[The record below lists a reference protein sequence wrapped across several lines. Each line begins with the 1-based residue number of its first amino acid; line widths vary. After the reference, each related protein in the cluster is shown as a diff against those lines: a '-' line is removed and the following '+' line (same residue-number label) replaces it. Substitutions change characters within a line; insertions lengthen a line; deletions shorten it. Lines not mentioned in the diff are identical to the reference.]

1 MSQEERLLQWT
12 QEVSTHM
19 PHLSRPQAVVLAL
32 WSYGMVMTRCCGLT
46 TVAGFLCLLR
56 GEKFEAVRQRLR
68 EWCYDAPDKR
78 GSQRQAVQVQGS
90 FAPLLRWI
98 LKRWTSGIPRLAI
111 ALDATHLRQ
120 DFIVLAVCVVYN
132 QSSLPVAWV
141 IVRSAQKGSWK
152 IHWERLLG
160 LLQAVIPREWQ
171 VLVLAD
177 SGLYAKWLYEDIVAY
192 GWHPYLRLSGQGYFR
207 PQAGQRWR
215 PLRAACRQGGS
226 VRRWQAVCFKTQSAQ
241 LPCTLL
247 AWWDVKHDDPW
258 LIVTDLAPQHAQVA
272 WYGLR
277 AWIEVGFKYTK
288 RGGWHWEQTKL
299 KDPLRAE
306 RLWLVMAVATLY
318 ILSLDAAASL
328 LNFPALPSSLSHFR
342 RGWLYN
348 LVLHLLDQPIPHGC
362 FIPLPWPDDLPF
374 ILQS

>member
-1 MSQEERLLQWT
+1 MSQDERLLQWT

-19 PHLSRPQAVVLAL
+19 GHMSRPQAVVLAL

-46 TVAGFLCLLR
+46 TVAGFLCLLH
-56 GEKFEAVRQRLR
+56 GKKFETVRQRLR
-68 EWCYDAPDKR
+68 EWCYDGQDKR
-78 GSQRQAVQVQGS
+78 GKQRQTVQVQS
-90 FAPLLRWI
+90 CFAPLLRWI
-98 LKRWTSGIPRLAI
+98 LKRWTSAIPRLAI

-141 IVRSAQKGSWK
+141 IVRSEQKGSWK
-152 IHWERLLG
+152 VHWETLLAT
-160 LLQAVIPREWQ
+160 LQAVIPAEWQ

-177 SGLYAKWLYEDIVAY
+177 SGLYAKWLYDDIVAY

-207 PQAGQRWR
+207 PLAGQCWR
-215 PLRAACRQGGS
+215 SLRAACRQGGS

-247 AWWDVKHDDPW
+247 AWWDSQHDDPW
-258 LIVTDLAPQHAQVA
+258 LIVTDIPPQQAQVA

-277 AWIEVGFKYTK
+277 AYIEVGFKYTK
-288 RGGWHWEQTKL
+288 RGGWHWEQTKM

-306 RLWLVMAVATLY
+306 RLWFVMAVATLY
-318 ILSLDAAASL
+318 LLSLDATASL
-328 LNFPALPSSLSHFR
+328 LAFPALPPSLSLFR

-348 LVLHLLDQPIPHGC
+348 LVLHLVGQPIPHRS
-362 FIPLPWPDDLPF
+362 FVSHPWPDDLPF
-374 ILQS
+374 ILQP